1 MTSHLPHVIAYA
13 LTDFLLNQL
22 GKKTFIYSGGS
33 LEDYT
38 RISSSDARMWKDIM
52 VSNKDDLIE
61 AMEGFAFSLDKII
74 DLIRSKDEQSL
85 EELLNSIKLKR
96 DKLIDE
102 RD

>member
-1 MTSHLPHVIAYA
+1 
-13 LTDFLLNQL
+13 
-22 GKKTFIYSGGS
+22 
-33 LEDYT
+33 
-38 RISSSDARMWKDIM
+38 M

-61 AMEGFAFSLDKII
+61 AMEGFAFSLDMII